1 VVKKSW
7 VISLYSPMDFTN
19 YSVNDFVGDESF
31 QAFVAD
37 ADSEA
42 GRFWREW
49 LAEHP
54 GHQADAD
61 QAYALV
67 QGLVPGHLYPV
78 PAGLKQ
84 QELLRL
90 RQALR
95 TSSPQPWLNWQRRT
109 RLLVGTSVVAV
120 LAAVSWWQWPTATG
134 PTTRYLA
141 GPNQQRTLTLP
152 DSSVVVLNGNATLT
166 TATRWTATTPRE
178 VWLTGEAYFRV
189 THRAAPAVRD
199 IAAAPASAKFV
210 VHAGGLDIAVL
221 GTRFN
226 VNNQPTSTKVVLN
239 SGKVAVDRHAWLTR
253 ENLLMQPGD
262 LVETSAAAPH
272 LARRHVQP
280 ALYSAWTQGEL
291 RLQQTS
297 VRDIVQLLR
306 DAYGWQVVAT
316 DSALLHQ
323 TLTGVLPANTPDLLL
338 PALAKS
344 LGVQVTRTGT
354 VVRFQPLAQ

>member
-1 VVKKSW
+1 
-7 VISLYSPMDFTN
+7 MNFTN
-19 YSVNDFVGDESF
+19 YSVDDFVADESF

-42 GRFWREW
+42 GRFWQSW

-54 GHQADAD
+54 TKKAAAD

-67 QGLVPGHLYPV
+67 QGLGPSQLYPV

-90 RQALR
+90 RQSLSTSR
-95 TSSPQPWLNWQRRT
+95 TQPWLSWQRRT
-109 RLLVGTSVVAV
+109 RVLVGASAVAV

-134 PTTRYLA
+134 PTMQYA
-141 GPNQQRTLTLP
+141 AAPHQQRTLTLP
-152 DSSVVVLNGNATLT
+152 DGSVVVLNGNATLT
-166 TATRWTATTPRE
+166 TAARWTATLPRE

-189 THRAAPAVRD
+189 THLASPAVRD
-199 IAAAPASAKFV
+199 IGAAPASAKFV

-221 GTRFN
+221 GTQFN
-226 VNNQPTSTKVVLN
+226 VNSQPTTTKVVLN
-239 SGKVAVDRHAWLTR
+239 SGKVAVDRHGWFTT

-262 LVETSAAAPH
+262 LVETSADAPH

-280 ALYSAWTQGEL
+280 ALYSAWTKGEL
-291 RLQQTS
+291 HLQQTS
-297 VRDIVQLLR
+297 VRAIVQLLR
-306 DAYGWQVVAT
+306 DAYGWQVEAT
-316 DSALLHQ
+316 DSAILHQ
-323 TLTGVLPANTPDLLL
+323 TLTGILPANTPDLLL

-344 LGVQVTRTGT
+344 LGVQVTHTGN
-354 VVRFQPLAQ
+354 VVRLQPLAR